1 MFTSI
6 IINGLPFIVMANDK
20 FTNYPVKLQR
30 EALMFNTITLLFR

>member
-20 FTNYPVKLQR
+20 CYYKLSSEVTKR
-30 EALMFNTITLLFR
+30 GFNV